1 MKGTNSYLKET
12 GRKEVGSAD
21 LAMAIHNNG
30 FKILSKP
37 KHASMIKYTVKAD
50 LFNEMLWLDSH
61 GNVVASSIPFPD
73 YDYPVIGEEI
83 EYNEAVRRFK
93 K

>member
-1 MKGTNSYLKET
+1 MKGVISYLEET

-37 KHASMIKYTVKAD
+37 KYAAIIKHTVPAKMFD
-50 LFNEMLWLDSH
+50 EILWLDAH

-73 YDYPVIGEEI
+73 YDYPVIGEVI
-83 EYNEAVRRFK
+83 QYDEATERFK